1 MDDRNV
7 VEVVT
12 FALKE
17 SLTDLASDLDVIAA
31 ACANRKGHQEVRG
44 MPHPRM
50 KPFIPLRRKP
60 THDLLDLL
68 G

>member
-31 ACANRKGHQEVRG
+31 ACANRKGHQKVRG
-44 MPHPRM
+44 MPHPGM